1 MTTTEQ
7 PQPAGGPAWLRRAI
21 TWGIDWTS
29 DKVWVRYLAAV
40 VVLLIVVGTSAAII
54 LNIRNGDPDDPT
66 SALLAY
72 IGLAFVSFTC
82 CAVPIP
88 GIAPVL
94 YAMVIYCGFALDPLI
109 VALVAGPAMALGE
122 GVSWL
127 LGAMG
132 LRIAEKHSDDG
143 TPDGATVPSGGVRRF
158 ITGLASHVD
167 EWMEKRGFITL
178 LVLAAVP
185 NPIVAFANI
194 TAGATG
200 MPFWRFYTAVTIGKT
215 IRSLVLAGIGVWLRS
230 IV

>member
-1 MTTTEQ
+1 
-7 PQPAGGPAWLRRAI
+7 
-21 TWGIDWTS
+21 
-29 DKVWVRYLAAV
+29 
-40 VVLLIVVGTSAAII
+40 VLFVVGTSFAII
-54 LNIRNGDPDDPT
+54 LNIRNGDPDDP
-66 SALLAY
+66 SIWSY
-72 IGLAFVSFTC
+72 VGLAFVSFTC

-94 YAMVIYCGFALDPLI
+94 YGVVIYCGYALNPLV
-109 VALVAGPAMALGE
+109 VAAVAGPAMALGE

-132 LRIAEKHSDDG
+132 LRIAQNASDDG
-143 TPDGATVPSGGVRRF
+143 PPGDTVPSRGVRGF
-158 ITGLASHVD
+158 ITGLASNVD

-185 NPIVAFANI
+185 NPIVAFANL

-200 MPFWRFYTAVTIGKT
+200 MPFWRFYTAVAIGKT
-215 IRSLVLAGIGVWLRS
+215 IRSLVLAGIGVWLRT